1 MICKRKLEQ
10 KRNLLYQY
18 LIMKIG
24 NFKLALFLNQITSLP
39 TCSNQCLQ
47 AKALANNPTLFIRL
61 WPSRSIRA
69 LVCHGTVF
77 LSIGGLSKGRGKK
90 AAQSKPNVV
99 EATYFMELLSF
110 QTAVEKRLHKANKMF
125 ATHFM
130 ELCSSQSL
138 SNEKRL
144 HKANKMFATYVMEL
158 CSSQSAAFQTAVGK
172 RPHNLCSLPQ
182 GVKTYLWPFNPNL
195 KVSQHHRTD

>member
-24 NFKLALFLNQITSLP
+24 NFKLALFLNQIT
-39 TCSNQCLQ
+39 CL
-47 AKALANNPTLFIRL
+47 PTLFIRF

-77 LSIGGLSKGRGKK
+77 LAIGRLSKGRGKK

-110 QTAVEKRLHKANKMF
+110 QTAV
-125 ATHFM
+125 
-130 ELCSSQSL
+130 
-138 SNEKRL
+138 EKRL